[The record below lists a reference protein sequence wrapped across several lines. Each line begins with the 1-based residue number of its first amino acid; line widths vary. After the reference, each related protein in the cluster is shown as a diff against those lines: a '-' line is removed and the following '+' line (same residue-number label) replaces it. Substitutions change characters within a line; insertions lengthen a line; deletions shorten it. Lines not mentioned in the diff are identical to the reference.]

1 MLITLHNWQ
10 DDKDKFLSKLKS
22 KRLIRHVIIRVWN
35 RDSSFKLGHFFSIK
49 MKMNAKSVN
58 LFGKTFKSRVK

>member
-22 KRLIRHVIIRVWN
+22 KRLIRHVINRVWN
-35 RDSSFKLGHFFSIK
+35 RDGSFKLGY
-49 MKMNAKSVN
+49 
-58 LFGKTFKSRVK
+58 LFEYKDENSCKIF

>member
-35 RDSSFKLGHFFSIK
+35 RDGSFKLGY
-49 MKMNAKSVN
+49 
-58 LFGKTFKSRVK
+58 LFEYKDENPCRICQPIW

>member
-22 KRLIRHVIIRVWN
+22 KRLIRHVIMRVWS
-35 RDSSFKLGHFFSIK
+35 RDGSFKLGHLFEYTDENAYK
-49 MKMNAKSVN
+49 MCQPIW
-58 LFGKTFKSRVK
+58 

>member
-35 RDSSFKLGHFFSIK
+35 RDGSFKLGHLFEYK
-49 MKMNAKSVN
+49 DENAYKIC
-58 LFGKTFKSRVK
+58 